1 MNESTKTLTFLGVAI
16 AAVALAFFT
25 RPSSADFDVQSEK
38 GKPFAEFD
46 HEQAKRMK
54 IVQFNEETATL
65 REFEVAEEDGVWKI
79 PSKGGYPADA
89 QQQMGKAVTGV
100 MDREIVDVASNSAA
114 DHDQYGVV
122 DPSSSKLAVGQT
134 GVGTRVTLSSGA
146 NDSLVD
152 LIIGKPVKDAT
163 NNQHYVRK
171 PTQDPVYV
179 LEINPEDFSTK
190 FEDWIEPDLLKLNS
204 FDVKEVVLND
214 YSFSADLVMT
224 NRGLEPQLDWDR
236 RAKLTLVY
244 DEPTGEWQAKELQ
257 SYDEASDSYKPFTL
271 AENQELNSDSL
282 RELKTALDD
291 LRIVD
296 VDRKPEGLSA
306 DLKAGEDFMR
316 DEQALR
322 SLVPRGIMPVG
333 IKPGEV
339 ELLSSEGEAVVTL
352 KDGVEYVLRF
362 GNLKLASDV
371 QNPDAAAD
379 PAAAAVDPAADPTA
393 DAEKKPDA
401 EEGINRYLFV
411 MARFNENAV
420 AKPTLEELPAL
431 PETAAEGEAE
441 EGETASEGEAVQSGD
456 ATAAEQP
463 EGENA
468 SEPPADPPEADA
480 AETPAEAKAPAEADT
495 PAEAEKPA
503 DEAKPEE
510 GAAAETADE
519 DSAKKLEETIAQRK
533 AIEQENQRKL
543 DEYQQTLEKGRERV
557 KELNERFGDWY
568 YVISNDVF
576 EKIHLG
582 RDQVIQE
589 KKPEGE
595 AEAVPGTP
603 AVPSSPFG
611 APGTAIPGL
620 PAVPAAPAEETTAPA
635 EEAATPT
642 DEPGATGG
650 ESAAEPSA
658 SEATEP
664 AAPIETTPPSE
675 EPAPETP
682 NP

>member
-100 MDREIVDVASNSAA
+100 MDREIVDVATNSAA

-236 RAKLTLVY
+236 RNKMTLVY
-244 DEPTGEWQAKELQ
+244 DEPMGEWQAKELQ

-282 RELKTALDD
+282 RELKNALDD

-339 ELLSSEGEAVVTL
+339 ELLSSEGEAIITL

-379 PAAAAVDPAADPTA
+379 PAAAAVDPAADPAA

-411 MARFNENAV
+411 MAQFNENAV

-431 PETAAEGEAE
+431 PETVSEGEAE
-441 EGETASEGEAVQSGD
+441 ESETASEGEAEKRDD
-456 ATAAEQP
+456 ATAVEPPAEQP

-468 SEPPADPPEADA
+468 SEQPAEQPEADA
-480 AETPAEAKAPAEADT
+480 AETPVDAEPETDAPAEG
-495 PAEAEKPA
+495 EKPA
-503 DEAKPEE
+503 DADTPEE

-519 DSAKKLEETIAQRK
+519 DSAKKLEENIAQRK

-595 AEAVPGTP
+595 AEAAPGTP

-611 APGTAIPGL
+611 APGTAIPSL
-620 PAVPAAPAEETTAPA
+620 PAVPAAPAEKPATEQPAPETT
-635 EEAATPT
+635 
-642 DEPGATGG
+642 EP
-650 ESAAEPSA
+650 AAEPPA
-658 SEATEP
+658 PPTEPAEATPPAEPPATEP
-664 AAPIETTPPSE
+664 APPT
-675 EPAPETP
+675 ETP

>member
-1 MNESTKTLTFLGVAI
+1 MNESTKTLTFLGVAV
-16 AAVALAFFT
+16 AAVALAIVT
-25 RPSSADFDVQSEK
+25 RPSSADFDVQSVK
-38 GKPFAEFD
+38 GKPFAVFD

-100 MDREIVDVASNSAA
+100 MDREIIDVASDDPA
-114 DHDQYGVV
+114 DHDKFGVV
-122 DPSSSKLAVGQT
+122 DPSSSKLEVGQT
-134 GVGTRVTLSSGA
+134 GVGTRVTLSSSGG
-146 NDSLVD
+146 NEPLVD

-163 NNQHYVRK
+163 NQHYVRK
-171 PTQDPVYV
+171 PTQYPVYV
-179 LEINPEDFSTK
+179 LEINPDDFSTK

-236 RAKLTLVY
+236 RNKMTLVY

-257 SYDEASDSYKPFTL
+257 SYDAESDSYKPFTL
-271 AENQELNSDSL
+271 ADNQELNSDSL
-282 RELKTALDD
+282 RELKNALDD

-306 DLKAGEDFMR
+306 NLKAGEEFLR

-333 IKPGEV
+333 VKPGEV
-339 ELLSSEGEAVVTL
+339 ELLSSEGEAIVTL

-362 GNLKLASDV
+362 GNLKLASED
-371 QNPDAAAD
+371 QKPAAAAD
-379 PAAAAVDPAADPTA
+379 PAAAAAADPAAA
-393 DAEKKPDA
+393 DAVKKPAA
-401 EEGINRYLFV
+401 EEGVNRYLFV

-420 AKPTLEELPAL
+420 EKPKLEELPAL
-431 PETAAEGEAE
+431 PE
-441 EGETASEGEAVQSGD
+441 D
-456 ATAAEQP
+456 A
-463 EGENA
+463 
-468 SEPPADPPEADA
+468 PEADA
-480 AETPAEAKAPAEADT
+480 AKTEDATAGEPSAEKPEGEAAEKPAEADK

-503 DEAKPEE
+503 DEAAKPAGAEKPEDE
-510 GAAAETADE
+510 AAAAEAKDAE
-519 DSAKKLEETIAQRK
+519 SAKKLEETIAERK
-533 AIEQENQRKL
+533 RIEQENQRKL

-576 EKIHLG
+576 KKIHLG
-582 RDQVIQE
+582 RDEVIKE

-595 AEAVPGTP
+595 AEAAPGTP

-611 APGTAIPGL
+611 APGTAIPGV
-620 PAVPAAPAEETTAPA
+620 PAVPAEEP
-635 EEAATPT
+635 
-642 DEPGATGG
+642 
-650 ESAAEPSA
+650 AAEQPA
-658 SEATEP
+658 APATEP
-664 AAPIETTPPSE
+664 AESTPPAAE
-675 EPAPETP
+675 LAPPTEAPTP
-682 NP
+682 